1 MCRRWKEAQKE
12 LGPRMREGYFPLYR
26 ILWYA
31 VPALALFLFFP
42 FRIVQLFSLF
52 VFFLLASGYAYSLLI
67 FFTIRMVSPMPL
79 VYGYREQPVVLYL
92 DIINSL
98 ILPVFNLAVTVI
110 PPTKVPGQQKTK
122 ELITL
127 TGKDHKVLKVSFK
140 INERGEYSV
149 SPITIEGSDPFNL
162 FSWKIILRDACT
174 LIIYPSIHRLKWSPG
189 KGIPGGPIRTSNKIY
204 EDVSRIGSIRN
215 YIPGDDIR
223 RIHWKAS
230 AKAGELRT
238 KEILAALDAP
248 AIIMLDLELSAF
260 PQRYRYEYVERAID
274 TAASLVYQYGLL
286 KQRIGFVINGLDRGS
301 VPVVPPQG
309 NENSAMIL
317 LRVLARIQPDEGGVD
332 PVTRFLAAG
341 FSIQAGM
348 QCILITPRSPEEFAL
363 QLSHPSITYTRPIY
377 YQIGGRKLNE
387 GVRGLVY
394 RHVEDPAK
402 DLAIE
407 K

>member
-1 MCRRWKEAQKE
+1 
-12 LGPRMREGYFPLYR
+12 MREGYFPLYR
-26 ILWYA
+26 ILWFT
-31 VPALALFLFFP
+31 VPALSLFLFFP
-42 FRIVQLFSLF
+42 FRIVQLLSLF

-67 FFTIRMVSPMPL
+67 FFTIRLVSSMQL
-79 VYGYREQPVVLYL
+79 VYGYREQPVVLHL

-98 ILPVFNLAVTVI
+98 ILPVFNLSVTVI

-127 TGKDHKVLKVSFK
+127 AGKDRKVLKVSFK

-162 FSWKIILRDACT
+162 FPWKIILRDTCT
-174 LIIYPSIHRLKWSPG
+174 LIIYPSIHRLTWSPG
-189 KGIPGGPIRTSNKIY
+189 RGVPGGPIRTTNKIY

-248 AIIMLDLELSAF
+248 AIIMLDLELTAF

-274 TAASLVYQYGLL
+274 TTASLVYQYGLL
-286 KQRIGFVINGLDRGS
+286 KQRIGFVSNGTDRRS

-309 NENSAMIL
+309 NEKSAMIL
-317 LRVLARIQPDEGGVD
+317 LRILARIQPEEGGAD
-332 PVTRFLAAG
+332 PVTIFLAAG

-348 QCILITPRSPEEFAL
+348 QCILITPRSPDKFAM

-377 YQIGGRKLNE
+377 YQIGGRKLND
-387 GVRGLVY
+387 GVRGLIY
-394 RHVEDPAK
+394 RHVEDPARE
-402 DLAIE
+402 LAFE